1 MRCKRAS
8 EKTPAPFFIGDLGI
22 LGVIHGLD
30 ARGSFLIH
38 GDPKPA

>member
-1 MRCKRAS
+1 MVYYWALEQS
-8 EKTPAPFFIGDLGI
+8 SGAFFTGNLGI